1 MLSYIYNK
9 TGKKCGLII
18 FKVVHAGMR
27 AKSDNFHVYN
37 IASSQSP
44 KPPKYRRRGRW
55 RRKRNR
61 DTQWLKICMIFKNL
75 SFWMFCIV
83 FCFCLLCFLIGKM
96 RILYVMMLLH
106 FMRQYHTLKFSRA
119 RILISIFQGTIL
131 EIDPSILC
139 FYNFQNFCGGF
150 CNTWDF

>member
-1 MLSYIYNK
+1 MHYIFFLKCGYAH
-9 TGKKCGLII
+9 TIICSHIYIIRQAKKCGLII

-96 RILYVMMLLH
+96 RTVNVMMLLH

-119 RILISIFQGTIL
+119 RIFNINISRDNSWNRPINSVL
-131 EIDPSILC
+131 
-139 FYNFQNFCGGF
+139 
-150 CNTWDF
+150 